1 MTESD
6 QYIYAHEFL
15 LLHLFLSIPV
25 LAATFSGV
33 WLSIRRLR
41 RTRGL
46 PPLGCLQL
54 VSIPLGVSMGAFL
67 LGIPLWALWPPVID
81 PMLAGFISG
90 PTLAASLLLTVVL
103 GAILFIVG
111 SHDTHR
117 RTRALPRHL
126 SPPANPGMQ
135 RTRFARR

>member
-15 LLHLFLSIPV
+15 LLHLFLSTPV
-25 LAATFSGV
+25 LVATVSGV
-33 WLSIRRLR
+33 WFGVRKLR

-46 PPLGCLQL
+46 PPLGRFQL
-54 VSIPLGVSMGAFL
+54 ASILLGLSIGAFL

-90 PTLAASLLLTVVL
+90 PTLAASLFLTVAFC
-103 GAILFIVG
+103 AILF
-111 SHDTHR
+111 HR
-117 RTRALPRHL
+117 
-126 SPPANPGMQ
+126 
-135 RTRFARR
+135 